1 MRPEAFTQLKDQR
14 MKDMGA
20 EIITVD
26 QQYRPGSGAGEGST
40 GLAQFQ
46 LGGLLSSAGL
56 AQGQVRG
63 KGQRSSQSQG
73 QKGVERGRRWWVEG
87 YSAWG

>member
-1 MRPEAFTQLKDQR
+1 MTQACDRTSSYFPRFHTKSHPTPPLHADMRPEAFTQLKDQR

-40 GLAQFQ
+40 GP
-46 LGGLLSSAGL
+46 
-56 AQGQVRG
+56 AQGQVRAIQARLG
-63 KGQRSSQSQG
+63 SR
-73 QKGVERGRRWWVEG
+73 
-87 YSAWG
+87 

>member
-40 GLAQFQ
+40 GP
-46 LGGLLSSAGL
+46 
-56 AQGQVRG
+56 AQGQVG
-63 KGQRSSQSQG
+63 GSTT
-73 QKGVERGRRWWVEG
+73 V
-87 YSAWG
+87 